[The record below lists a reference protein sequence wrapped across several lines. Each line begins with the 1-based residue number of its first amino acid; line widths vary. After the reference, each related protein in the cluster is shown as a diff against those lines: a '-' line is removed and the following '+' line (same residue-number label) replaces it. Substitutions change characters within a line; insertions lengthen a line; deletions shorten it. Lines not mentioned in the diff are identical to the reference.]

1 MTVMEQQYNEAVTAI
16 KQAILQSQYRS
27 VKLITGEQ
35 LSLYFG
41 IGLYVS
47 VNSRIGTWGTGAIS
61 RISERLKREL
71 PGLRGFS
78 EQNIRNMRTFAEY
91 WETYLKCSPMAS
103 KLQLPVTEGCID
115 IDGFSLQK
123 WSPVAS
129 EINREEFLGISFS
142 HHMEI
147 LHKTKDL
154 NEVLFYIH
162 QSVLHKWD
170 KYDLRNRLKENL
182 YRDVGNAANN
192 FLQTMPAANARKAIG
207 MFKDE
212 YLLDYI
218 NVEELEVDKAED
230 VDERVVEQAIVSNIK
245 KFIMTFGRDFAFI
258 GNQYH
263 LEIFTEELFPDL
275 LFFNRELNCM
285 VVVELKKGA
294 FKSGYIGQ
302 LQTYMR
308 VLDDKVRKPHENPTI
323 GILLCKSA
331 DKAFVEYVIRD
342 YNSPMGV
349 ATYKTT
355 ADMDEKM
362 RNSLPDMDEMRK
374 LLMDMS
380 FAHLHVHTQYSILD
394 GQSKIGDLIDTAVA
408 NGQPALAIT
417 DHGNM
422 FGVKEFLDTVAKKG
436 VPLKPIVGSEFYV
449 AGASR
454 FDRKGREVPIS
465 LLWNLCL
472 PA

>member
-103 KLQLPVTEGCID
+103 KLQLPVAEGCID

-182 YRDVGNAANN
+182 YRDAGNAANN
-192 FLQTMPAANARKAIG
+192 FL
-207 MFKDE
+207 
-212 YLLDYI
+212 
-218 NVEELEVDKAED
+218 
-230 VDERVVEQAIVSNIK
+230 
-245 KFIMTFGRDFAFI
+245 
-258 GNQYH
+258 
-263 LEIFTEELFPDL
+263 
-275 LFFNRELNCM
+275 
-285 VVVELKKGA
+285 
-294 FKSGYIGQ
+294 
-302 LQTYMR
+302 
-308 VLDDKVRKPHENPTI
+308 
-323 GILLCKSA
+323 
-331 DKAFVEYVIRD
+331 
-342 YNSPMGV
+342 
-349 ATYKTT
+349 
-355 ADMDEKM
+355 
-362 RNSLPDMDEMRK
+362 
-374 LLMDMS
+374 
-380 FAHLHVHTQYSILD
+380 
-394 GQSKIGDLIDTAVA
+394 
-408 NGQPALAIT
+408 
-417 DHGNM
+417 
-422 FGVKEFLDTVAKKG
+422 
-436 VPLKPIVGSEFYV
+436 
-449 AGASR
+449 
-454 FDRKGREVPIS
+454 
-465 LLWNLCL
+465 
-472 PA
+472 